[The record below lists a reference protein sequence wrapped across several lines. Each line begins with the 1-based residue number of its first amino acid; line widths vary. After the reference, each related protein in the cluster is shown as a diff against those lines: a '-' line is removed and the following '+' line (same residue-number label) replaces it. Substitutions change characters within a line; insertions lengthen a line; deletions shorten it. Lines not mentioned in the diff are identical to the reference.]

1 MKWVVDPWNSTQT
14 SGSRKYARTKAVYIA
29 CKPKCCTI
37 HKDLVCD
44 RRVCTSLTECYSF
57 IADHVIE
64 SHDVFMRSVAVGEKY
79 STDILANHIGSPS
92 SAFHFWLAENFL
104 KVHSPAALQMSSCLV
119 VCALSVWPDYI
130 LMCVGW
136 LPMQTP
142 SVQTLVISADVD
154 RQGLQSRLV
163 SGWRKGRFEGKFA
176 TYAHLTEHMSG
187 RTSKRTRNG
196 VVGLLVNIVCHLTF
210 CAVTPL
216 AASVPNTL
224 R

>member
-29 CKPKCCTI
+29 CKPKCCTL

-44 RRVCTSLTECYSF
+44 HRVCMSLTECYSF

-163 SGWRKGRFEGKFA
+163 SGWREGKVWREVCNLCTPHWAHEWKNLKTHKEWGCWFA
-176 TYAHLTEHMSG
+176 CKHCLSLD
-187 RTSKRTRNG
+187 
-196 VVGLLVNIVCHLTF
+196 LLRSYPPCGE
-210 CAVTPL
+210 CA
-216 AASVPNTL
+216 
-224 R
+224 